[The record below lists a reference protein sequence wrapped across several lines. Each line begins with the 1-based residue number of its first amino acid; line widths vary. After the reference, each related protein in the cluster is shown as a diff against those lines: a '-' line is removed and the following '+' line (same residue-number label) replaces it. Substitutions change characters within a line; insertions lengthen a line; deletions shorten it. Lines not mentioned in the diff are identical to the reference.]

1 MQALSSLVA
10 VAAAIDRAQFLGGH
24 PRGGDLATLVTG
36 LDPGQQPPPGGGGQV
51 LGPAAQ
57 HPADAIQWVAAA
69 AAMAIGGCCTPRRT
83 SSTQAN
89 PSRTTWNGSST
100 RTALGNP
107 ADSAAP

>member
-51 LGPAAQ
+51 LAFRQVIWPQGSARIVAPACQ
-57 HPADAIQWVAAA
+57 PARL
-69 AAMAIGGCCTPRRT
+69 RRVVVLLVR
-83 SSTQAN
+83 
-89 PSRTTWNGSST
+89 SR
-100 RTALGNP
+100 
-107 ADSAAP
+107 